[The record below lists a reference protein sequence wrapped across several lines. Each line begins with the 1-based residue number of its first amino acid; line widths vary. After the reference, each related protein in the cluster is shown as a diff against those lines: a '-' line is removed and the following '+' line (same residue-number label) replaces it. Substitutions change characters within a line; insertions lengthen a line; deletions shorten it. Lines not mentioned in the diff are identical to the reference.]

1 MHTEEPQP
9 HTRPPHCPRP
19 SWRWVAVAGKP
30 AQPQPGTPGP
40 SPTSPAAQ
48 AQGLIWGEAAVH
60 PTLHPTPA
68 HTGSLSLGLSLLS
81 SPVLS
86 GGSVGG
92 NN

>member
-48 AQGLIWGEAAVH
+48 AQGLIWGEG
-60 PTLHPTPA
+60 PFTPRSTLHRLTPA
-68 HTGSLSLGLSLLS
+68 HSHWDFRS
-81 SPVLS
+81 SPALF
-86 GGSVGG
+86 
-92 NN
+92 